1 MSVAAHQLTDDKL
14 ESCRRYL
21 LALGADKLLHS
32 GRHFLAHLEGT
43 YRLLRGWGLPEPV
56 CYAGLFHSMYG
67 TDGFKRNA
75 LTLDDRHEVRALIG
89 EEAERLVYLFCSIR
103 RISMFERGAPE
114 SIRFREADRR
124 TPISKSEWVA
134 LLHIEYAN
142 TLDQCLDLGF
152 LGKFVLT
159 KLGRKWVHLQ
169 QHLSAACNAELAPV
183 FASHKISQWQYS
195 AFQPLFWVLQRL

>member
-1 MSVAAHQLTDDKL
+1 MSETAHHLTDEKF

-21 LALGADKLLHS
+21 MGLGADKLLHS

-43 YRLLRGWGLPEPV
+43 YRLLRRWGLPEPV

-75 LTLDDRHEVRALIG
+75 LTMDDRHEVRALIG

-103 RISMFERGAPE
+103 RISMFESGAPQG
-114 SIRFREADRR
+114 IRFREAARR
-124 TPISKSEWVA
+124 TPIAQHEWVA

-142 TLDQCLDLGF
+142 TLDQCVDLGF

-159 KLGRKWVHLQ
+159 KLGRKWMHLR
-169 QHLSAACNAELAPV
+169 QHLSAVCNAELAPV
-183 FASHKISQWQYS
+183 FASHRISRWQYS
-195 AFQPLFWVLQRL
+195 AFQPLYWVLQRL

>member
-1 MSVAAHQLTDDKL
+1 MSETAHHSIDEKF

-21 LALGADKLLHS
+21 IGLGADKLLHS
-32 GRHFLAHLEGT
+32 GRRFLAHLEGT
-43 YRLLRGWGLPEPV
+43 YYLLRRWGLPEPV
-56 CYAGLFHSMYG
+56 SYAGLFHSMYG

-103 RISMFERGAPE
+103 RISMFESGAPQG
-114 SIRFREADRR
+114 IRFREAARR
-124 TPISKSEWVA
+124 TPIAQHEWVA

-142 TLDQCLDLGF
+142 TLDQCPDLGF

-159 KLGRKWVHLQ
+159 KLGRKWMHVR
-169 QHLSAACNAELAPV
+169 QHLSAVCNAELAPV
-183 FASHKISQWQYS
+183 FASQRISRWQYF

>member
-1 MSVAAHQLTDDKL
+1 MSEPAHQPTDEKL
-14 ESCRRYL
+14 ESCRQYL

-43 YRLLRGWGLPEPV
+43 YRLLRSWGLSEPV
-56 CYAGLFHSMYG
+56 CHAGLFHSMYG

-103 RISMFERGAPE
+103 RISMFERGAPQ
-114 SIRFREADRR
+114 SIRFREAARR
-124 TPISKSEWVA
+124 TPISKDDWVA

-159 KLGRKWVHLQ
+159 KLGRKWLHLK
-169 QHLSAACNAELAPV
+169 QHLSAGCNAELAPV
-183 FASHKISQWQYS
+183 FASHKISKWQYS

>member
-1 MSVAAHQLTDDKL
+1 MSGPAHQPTDEKL
-14 ESCRRYL
+14 ESCRQYL
-21 LALGADKLLHS
+21 LALGADQLLHS

-43 YRLLRGWGLPEPV
+43 YRLLRRWGLSEAV
-56 CYAGLFHSMYG
+56 CHAGLFHSMYG

-103 RISMFERGAPE
+103 RISLFERGTPE
-114 SIRFREADRR
+114 SIRFREAGRR
-124 TPISKSEWVA
+124 TPISKHEWVA

-142 TLDQCLDLGF
+142 TLDQCVDLGF

-159 KLGRKWVHLQ
+159 KLGRKWVPLK
-169 QHLSAACNAELAPV
+169 QHLTAACNAELAPV
-183 FASHKISQWQYS
+183 FASHKVSRWQYS